1 MNFKNF
7 LHDSVN
13 SKLWVHLQMNNFQ
26 EDNQVGILL
35 DLYLMIVF
43 EKNISFQ

>member
-1 MNFKNF
+1 METMK
-7 LHDSVN
+7 
-13 SKLWVHLQMNNFQ
+13 VHLQMNNFQ